1 VPTWLLILMTGY
13 FAFLAWFSLFMHF
26 EGKKAGD
33 NQHRIKLLPPPPGW
47 NRDFILDDAEFQLKP
62 ATYSDSALA

>member
-1 VPTWLLILMTGY
+1 
-13 FAFLAWFSLFMHF
+13 MHF
-26 EGKKAGD
+26 EGKKTGD

-47 NRDFILDDAEFQLKP
+47 KRDQPKP